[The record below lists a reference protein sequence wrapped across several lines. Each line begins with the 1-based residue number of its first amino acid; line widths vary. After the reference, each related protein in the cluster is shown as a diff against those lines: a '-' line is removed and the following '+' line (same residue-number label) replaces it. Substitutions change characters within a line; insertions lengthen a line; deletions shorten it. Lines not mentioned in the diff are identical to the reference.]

1 MLVVFIQQKLQQEL
15 VQAQQMALNLDDKL
29 QENTDFVE
37 LLYQFSQRYSHAS
50 ESY

>member
-37 LLYQFSQRYSHAS
+37 LLYQFSQRYSPAS